1 MEPEEARQHLH
12 KLLGEQLEFNK
23 DFDSC
28 FSLLKETMQQDLLKW
43 CRDCQENIAPGSV
56 PQNPRYKDRWV
67 FFRKIGNGVRCTLVK
82 IKNSD
87 FIEIYL
93 FGHKE
98 YDDLRLEYGYKKSS
112 YYSS

>member
-1 MEPEEARQHLH
+1 MGPEEARQHLH
-12 KLLGEQLEFNK
+12 KLLGKQLEFNK
-23 DFDSC
+23 EFDSH
-28 FSLLKETMQQDLLKW
+28 FSLLKETMQQELLQW

-82 IKNSD
+82 VKNSD

-112 YYSS
+112 YYGS